1 MGNMSLAK
9 LCFRR
14 GTNMSAL
21 TKDGNT
27 AFNVA
32 TKRKDYQMMEFLHM
46 YGVKVNSADAEGR
59 TALHVAAMGGHMEV
73 PMLLL
78 ELGAELNS
86 KDDKNFTAV
95 AHAEATD
102 HFDLMDR
109 FVQLGGKH
117 ASELEMEKSKISEK
131 IGTLNQPKFM
141 RKSTSL
147 TRMRKLPVPLP

>member
-1 MGNMSLAK
+1 M
-9 LCFRR
+9 
-14 GTNMSAL
+14 NMSAL

-32 TKRKDYQMMEFLHM
+32 TKRKDYAMMEFLHM

-59 TALHVAAMGGHMEV
+59 TALHVATSNNDIDGICRLIEWGSDID
-73 PMLLL
+73 LR
-78 ELGAELNS
+78 
-86 KDDKNFTAV
+86 
-95 AHAEATD
+95 D
-102 HFDLMDR
+102 H

-117 ASELEMEKSKISEK
+117 ASELEMEKSKISAK

-147 TRMRKLPVPLP
+147 TRMKKLPVPLP